1 MNPQQPVRRGRRGG
15 LGRTSKEAMTTVRG
29 QTVLNVMGDR
39 MGSVQRWIRLG
50 QEGGGDEGGVMKG
63 APSN

>member
-1 MNPQQPVRRGRRGG
+1 
-15 LGRTSKEAMTTVRG
+15 MTTVRG

-50 QEGGGDEGGVMKG
+50 QEGGADEGGGDEGG
-63 APSN
+63 AEQLERQ